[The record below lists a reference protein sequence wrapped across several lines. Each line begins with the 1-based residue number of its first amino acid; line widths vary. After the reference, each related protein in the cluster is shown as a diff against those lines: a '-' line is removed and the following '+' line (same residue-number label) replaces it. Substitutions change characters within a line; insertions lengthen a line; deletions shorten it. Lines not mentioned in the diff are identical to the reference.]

1 MIYLKEYQ
9 RSRDRIRKFIQ
20 NQLGKKLQADQKELK
35 ILSEADL
42 QSCAYHHLSNFFA
55 KKKFSRWY
63 ILNQLPMGKKHQTK
77 KIPDLVIARM
87 RESGDV
93 KPIFLI
99 ELKETEKYKKSAVVH
114 DIKKLKGLLKKYKK
128 WCEGCFFIYSV
139 YDDELDSEEI
149 LVKINIIRDK
159 YLKRLQNKSKI
170 FSIPVNVV
178 HSLTHHNYDV
188 WREKRLKLRKFR
200 R

>member
-1 MIYLKEYQ
+1 
-9 RSRDRIRKFIQ
+9 
-20 NQLGKKLQADQKELK
+20 
-35 ILSEADL
+35 
-42 QSCAYHHLSNFFA
+42 
-55 KKKFSRWY
+55 
-63 ILNQLPMGKKHQTK
+63 MGKKHQTK

-87 RESGDV
+87 KESGDV

-99 ELKETEKYKKSAVVH
+99 ELKETEKYKKLAVVQ
-114 DIKKLKGLLKKYKK
+114 DIKKLRGLLKKYKK

-188 WREKRLKLRKFR
+188 WRKKRLKLRKFR